1 MNYNIDFAISADITP
16 EIITNMIWKVV
27 EEQTGRKVD
36 KVEFKTSW
44 VSDPIDPMDRYSREV
59 FNGCHVTFKSEP
71 VYPPHDG
78 RGPG

>member
-1 MNYNIDFAISADITP
+1 MSGYNIDFAISADITP
-16 EIITNMIWKVV
+16 EIVTNMLSKVI

-36 KVEFKTSW
+36 KVEFKTRE
-44 VSDPIDPMDRYSREV
+44 VSDPMDRYSHTV
-59 FNGCHVTFKSEP
+59 FNGAHVTFKSEP